1 GRTTQYVPVPKH
13 EQLKPALTNDEILEV
28 ARCAICIEE
37 HYGKPMDIEF
47 AKDGLDGNLYIVQ
60 ARPVKETE
68 AMKKAKAQ
76 DLQFDQYILDE
87 KNPQKILRGER
98 VCDQI
103 VTGRVHVIPSV
114 EQMEE
119 FREGEIL
126 VTEMTKPTWEPIM
139 HKAKAIITDGGARK
153 CHAGIIA
160 SNDGIPC
167 IVGTGSATRILQDGQ
182 IVTVDCSQGETG
194 FVYEG
199 GVPFHTERVSFKDF
213 EEPETNLML
222 FVDKP
227 EGIFG
232 KFRIPA
238 RGVGLART
246 EFMITEGLH
255 KIHPMAWI
263 KYPDVPQQVKEAI
276 DRYASHYEDKSRY
289 FVDRLA
295 EAWGRIGA
303 TFYPRPVIMRFS
315 DFKSDEYD
323 DLIGAREFDM
333 GSQPNPM
340 SGIRGAVLYLH
351 PNYAPAFRLECA
363 AVKKAREEFGFTN
376 IIPMIPF
383 CRTPKEGQEVLAIM
397 KECGLERG
405 RNGLQVYVMVEIN
418 SNAILADQF
427 AEIFD
432 GGSIGSNDFVFSVF
446 SADVR
451 GVPWLAQR
459 YNENHEAVRRQIKH
473 A

>member
-1 GRTTQYVPVPKH
+1 
-13 EQLKPALTNDEILEV
+13 
-28 ARCAICIEE
+28 
-37 HYGKPMDIEF
+37 
-47 AKDGLDGNLYIVQ
+47 
-60 ARPVKETE
+60 
-68 AMKKAKAQ
+68 
-76 DLQFDQYILDE
+76 
-87 KNPQKILRGER
+87 
-98 VCDQI
+98 
-103 VTGRVHVIPSV
+103 
-114 EQMEE
+114 
-119 FREGEIL
+119 
-126 VTEMTKPTWEPIM
+126 
-139 HKAKAIITDGGARK
+139 
-153 CHAGIIA
+153 
-160 SNDGIPC
+160 
-167 IVGTGSATRILQDGQ
+167 
-182 IVTVDCSQGETG
+182 
-194 FVYEG
+194 
-199 GVPFHTERVSFKDF
+199 
-213 EEPETNLML
+213 
-222 FVDKP
+222 
-227 EGIFG
+227 
-232 KFRIPA
+232 
-238 RGVGLART
+238 
-246 EFMITEGLH
+246 MITEGLH

-263 KYPDVPQQVKEAI
+263 KYPDVPQQVKAAI

-351 PNYAPAFRLECA
+351 PNYAPAFKLECA

-451 GVPWLAQR
+451 GVPWLAER

-473 A
+473 AIEMFHAKGKKIGICGEAPSYLMDFTKFLVECGIDSITVTSGSLGQYKRTAEAIKKFEEEMKRR